1 MEMPGCPPD
10 SRLQGKKKKCQDRV
24 NRLNSLDHAG
34 MIEYDG
40 LALNV
45 AKNKKNKEHRLRPAG
60 VSNATFWT
68 ATRSHCPELPEGPHR
83 LRPAGVSNASMQCIR
98 QRVHAM

>member
-1 MEMPGCPPD
+1 MAFRLG
-10 SRLQGKKKKCQDRV
+10 SRLRHRERKKQCQDRV

-45 AKNKKNKEHRLRPAG
+45 AKNKNKEHRLRPAG

-68 ATRSHCPELPEGPHR
+68 ATRSHCSELPEGPHR

-98 QRVHAM
+98 QRVRAM